1 VKIKVWLG
9 NVLHN
14 CVAHPL
20 MPFLPSKWGNTF
32 HDWTIKFWPE
42 EPKIIDFEDVDT
54 DTMDE
59 E

>member
-1 VKIKVWLG
+1 MKIKMWLVD
-9 NVLHN
+9 VLHN

-20 MPFLPSKWGNTF
+20 MPFLPRKWGVEF
-32 HDWTIKFWPE
+32 HDWTIKFWPQ
-42 EPKIIDFEDVDT
+42 KIEMPDFDDVDT